1 MVNFHV
7 LELNGEIDI
16 AQRQR
21 LARELDVIEEFEPE
35 SVVILDLTGVNYVD
49 TTLLNA
55 LIRIRNHFHG
65 ARSDG
70 SIRLV
75 AHPNNNIRKL
85 LAVTN
90 FDRIFPAFDD
100 LAAARGGVGFTD
112 VRALLTA
119 NREGP

>member
-7 LELNGEIDI
+7 LEFNGEIDI

-21 LARELDVIEEFEPE
+21 LTHELDAIDDFDPE
-35 SVVILDLTGVNYVD
+35 SVVILDLSAVDYVD

-65 ARSDG
+65 KRSDG

-75 AHPNNNIRKL
+75 ARPNNNVRKL

-90 FDRIFPAFDD
+90 FDRIFPTFDD
-100 LAAARGGVGFTD
+100 LAAAESAVGFSD
-112 VRALLTA
+112 KHALLTPS
-119 NREGP
+119 REGP